1 MRVVEAVQAW
11 GHPNVTGD
19 SRKTFEITTEPTLTR
34 RGDCILAVNAS
45 KGAAALRDDFKAL
58 ARRDDVQVT
67 VVIQVAEMEEAAVGW
82 GSPQLTYTHPTSFV
96 ARTSDFT
103 CSRTLMIRS
112 NKAAADFSR
121 CFIRRLQDPRVQAT
135 IHLIAAT

>member
-1 MRVVEAVQAW
+1 MQAW

-19 SRKTFEITTEPTLTR
+19 SRKTFEITTESTLTW

-45 KGAAALRDDFKAL
+45 KGAAALRNDFKAL
-58 ARRDDVQVT
+58 ACRGAVQIT
-67 VVIQVAEMEEAAVGW
+67 VVIQIGEIEETAVGW

-96 ARTSDFT
+96 ARTSGFT

-121 CFIRRLQDPRVQAT
+121 RLIRRLQDPQVQAT
-135 IHLIAAT
+135 IRLIAAT